1 MIVKPTV
8 TELLKKAK
16 NRYELVIA
24 TSKRARQIAMGDE
37 PLTKVKEESP
47 VTLAANEIAEG
58 KVTIIREGEEMP
70 EATSEN
76 KEENK
81 KQEDEKENE
90 KSTDVEEKDEEI
102 KVLRSENERLKND
115 IKDIRSQLDVIL
127 NSRTYKFSLKLRNI
141 IK

>member
-58 KVTIIREGEEMP
+58 KVTILRDDEETT
-70 EATSEN
+70 EDVEENSEKEEN
-76 KEENK
+76 TEKEENK
-81 KQEDEKENE
+81 TETEKNE
-90 KSTDVEEKDEEI
+90 E
-102 KVLRSENERLKND
+102 
-115 IKDIRSQLDVIL
+115 
-127 NSRTYKFSLKLRNI
+127 
-141 IK
+141 